1 MGNGSWYSI
10 GYEGIG
16 REEQRLAQ
24 LGGPPR
30 LWMPAGSTREVVFI
44 DNEPVTIYEHNWKA
58 NGSWKNWATCLRGIE
73 DECPGCQEL
82 GDNNRYY
89 IGIYTVVDI
98 SEWTDKRGNKHQFE
112 INMLPAKLKS
122 LKKFR
127 RKSAERI
134 EAGGTGVAGCLYRLA
149 RDGKE
154 DPTIGGE
161 AEFVREVDM
170 AKLFPLVLYKGK
182 KLVELFDK
190 AEASEDSMKILK
202 RLFQVQMA
210 DDDKLLR
217 QLVPINYFEQLTPLS
232 VKDFKE
238 VLRGASTDND
248 SGTGGGAKADEATP
262 F

>member
-1 MGNGSWYSI
+1 MGGWYQT

-24 LGGPPR
+24 MGGPPR
-30 LWMPAGSTREVVFI
+30 LWMPAGSTREIVFV

-73 DECPGCQEL
+73 DECPGCSEL
-82 GDNNRYY
+82 GETNRYY
-89 IGIYTVVDI
+89 VGIYTVIDI
-98 SEWTDKRGNKHQFE
+98 SEWTDRRGNKHQFE
-112 INMLPAKLKS
+112 INLLPAKLKS

-127 RKSAERI
+127 RKAAERI

-154 DPTIGGE
+154 DPSIGGE

-170 AKLFPLVLYKGK
+170 DKLFPLALYKGK
-182 KLVELFDK
+182 KLSELYDK
-190 AEASEDSMKILK
+190 AETSEDSLKIAK
-202 RLFQVQMA
+202 KLFQLEM
-210 DDDKLLR
+210 DGDKVVR
-217 QLVPINYFEQLTPLS
+217 KLVPLNYFDQLHPLA

-238 VLRGASTDND
+238 MLRGASTDND
-248 SGTGGGAKADEATP
+248 SGGSGGGAKADDKTP